1 MNCIVPFEKNID
13 FKTNIAEITSIS
25 LEHEIT
31 VNEKSLLGNFIIS
44 GEYKSHEVSVNTE
57 KFNYTLPF
65 DVTFP
70 DNLDGSSVNFNV
82 EDFTYEIKK
91 PNTLNIKI
99 EFSVVGEEIKKEIV
113 EEPIV
118 EEQPSEELKQE
129 EQRAVEDVVEVE
141 NNQDE
146 PLRENNVL
154 EENKNNIID
163 MATTSSDNYITYHIH
178 MVKETDSLETIVK
191 TYGVSESDL
200 AEYNNIKNL
209 TVGDKLIIPADE

>member
-1 MNCIVPFEKNID
+1 MNCIVPFEKNIE

-65 DVTFP
+65 DVAFP

-91 PNTLNIKI
+91 PNILSIKI
-99 EFSVVGEEIKKEIV
+99 EFSVVGDEIKKEVV
-113 EEPIV
+113 EKPTV
-118 EEQPSEELKQE
+118 EKYEVDNENQE
-129 EQRAVEDVVEVE
+129 EQRTIKE
-141 NNQDE
+141 NDEIKSSPDE
-146 PLRENNVL
+146 PSREDNVL
-154 EENKNNIID
+154 EENKSNIIN

-178 MVKETDSLETIVK
+178 MVKETDSLDTIINN
-191 TYGVSESDL
+191 YGVSESDL
-200 AEYNNIKNL
+200 AEYNNVKNL